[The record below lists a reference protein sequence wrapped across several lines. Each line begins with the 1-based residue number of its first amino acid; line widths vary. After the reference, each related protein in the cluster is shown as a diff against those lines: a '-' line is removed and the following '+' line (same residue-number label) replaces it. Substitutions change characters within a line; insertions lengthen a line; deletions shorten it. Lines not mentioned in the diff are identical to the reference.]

1 MGNVEFE
8 EYSRFLKPG
17 EEWILVMNVIKRR
30 RRMMEKKRHLR
41 TDKLS
46 HETVYHEI
54 LQLKFVS
61 SFYNT
66 TFVGRFK

>member
-17 EEWILVMNVIKRR
+17 EEWILVMNVMKRK
-30 RRMMEKKRHLR
+30 RRMMEMKRHMR

-46 HETVYHEI
+46 HVF
-54 LQLKFVS
+54 L
-61 SFYNT
+61 
-66 TFVGRFK
+66 